1 MLLAVLYGMIFF
13 FSAEDGT
20 RSSAVSARVTKAL
33 VSGYCG
39 LMGKGAE
46 TVAEMGMLLEGI
58 VRKLAHFLE
67 YMCVGLLSFSI
78 VALWRGVSRRGALA
92 VLLQVFISAAL
103 DELHQYFVPGRW
115 ASFKDVLIDTAGGL
129 AGILVIV
136 LCIRCFAWKTSQ

>member
-46 TVAEMGMLLEGI
+46 TVAEMVMLLEGI

-115 ASFKDVLIDTAGGL
+115 ASFTAVATRQFSGM
-129 AGILVIV
+129 
-136 LCIRCFAWKTSQ
+136 

>member
-1 MLLAVLYGMIFF
+1 MLLLVLYGMIFF

-46 TVAEMGMLLEGI
+46 AITEMVLLLEGLI
-58 VRKLAHFLE
+58 RKLAHFLE
-67 YMCVGLLSFSI
+67 YMGVGFLSFSI
-78 VALWRGVSRRGALA
+78 VALWRGVSRRGVLA
-92 VLLQVFISAAL
+92 VLLQVFFSAAL

-129 AGILVIV
+129 AGILVIA
-136 LCIRCFAWKTSQ
+136 LCERLLRGRAQ